1 MAGFFGKFFGNT
13 ISEAAAYGIGS
24 ALEKPLEPALREL
37 TNETWRAA
45 VAAGVNVPLEAG
57 DAADI
62 VAEDVELEDWG
73 ADQAAQTG
81 IGEAQFDALVRATL
95 NAPGV
100 AEALTLWR
108 RGLIDED
115 GFAHALRK
123 TKLETLWDAPLKG
136 LFQNLLT
143 PEQIALG
150 MVRSVVDDQGLLV
163 RKLDTTGS
171 NIPQYEP
178 YQGDGVAE
186 AAMSGVDKERLR
198 TLVGE
203 IGLPLG
209 AIAAAQAYFRGIL
222 TLGGYY
228 QAIEEG
234 DTRPEWADAILAY
247 ARQIPT
253 AHDFIEMRLR
263 NYYTT
268 DQQLYDATARHGMS
282 EADTDVLFQ
291 VTGRPLSWHQTWTG
305 LRRGGTL
312 GGPIDDIDPAF
323 LDALRKSN
331 IRPEY
336 YNLAW
341 ADRNPLPAPFMIR
354 QWLKDGGDTTVA
366 HDWLWEQGWLEVD
379 IDRIITEYA
388 GKGSTTVN
396 SHVKSAQTAVISAAK
411 KAYLGGS
418 LTPPDATVRLIS
430 SGLSATDAASIIAQW
445 NVIAQI
451 EGTNID
457 TAGSTPH

>member
-13 ISEAAAYGIGS
+13 ISEAAGFGIGES
-24 ALEKPLEPALREL
+24 LKKPIEPVLQEI

-45 VAAGVNVPLEAG
+45 VAAGVNVPLDPG

-62 VAEDVELEDWG
+62 VAEDVELEGWG

-81 IGEAQFDALVRATL
+81 IGSDQFDALVRATL

-198 TLVGE
+198 ALVGE

-209 AIAAAQAYFRGIL
+209 AIAAGQAYFRGIL

-234 DTRPEWADAILAY
+234 DTRPEWADAILDY

-268 DQQLYDATARHGMS
+268 DQQLYDATSRHGMS
-282 EADTDVLFQ
+282 QADTDVLFQ
-291 VTGRPLSWHQTWTG
+291 VTGRPLAPHQVFIG
-305 LRRGGTL
+305 LRRGGSL

-341 ADRNPLPAPFMIR
+341 AQRETLPAVFVVR
-354 QWLKDGGDTTVA
+354 QMLKDGFDPVLATDILLEEGWRESLIAPFITLYGPTPSTT
-366 HDWLWEQGWLEVD
+366 
-379 IDRIITEYA
+379 
-388 GKGSTTVN
+388 GST
-396 SHVKSAQTAVISAAK
+396 HAKSASTSAVTAIK
-411 KAYLGGS
+411 KAYTGGT
-418 LTPPDATVRLIS
+418 LPPDQATALLVRA
-430 SGLSATDAASIIAQW
+430 GETQANAAQILEQWNIIAELDG
-445 NVIAQI
+445 VS
-451 EGTNID
+451 ID
-457 TAGSTPH
+457 TAGATPH

>member
-13 ISEAAAYGIGS
+13 ISEAAGFGIGES
-24 ALEKPLEPALREL
+24 LKKPIEPVLQEI

-45 VAAGVNVPLEAG
+45 VAAGVNVPLEPG

-62 VAEDVELEDWG
+62 VAEDVELQDWG
-73 ADQAAQTG
+73 ADQAAQLG
-81 IGEAQFDALVRATL
+81 VGADQFDALVREAL
-95 NAPGV
+95 NAPGISELLTLLRRNENFDDNF
-100 AEALTLWR
+100 AHGLRKNKLEALWDPFIKA
-108 RGLIDED
+108 LI
-115 GFAHALRK
+115 AV
-123 TKLETLWDAPLKG
+123 
-136 LFQNLLT
+136 LLS
-143 PEQIALG
+143 PQQIALG
-150 MVRSVVDDQGLLV
+150 MVRSVIDDQGLLAV
-163 RKLDTTGS
+163 KLDTSGS
-171 NIPQYEP
+171 NVAQYPQYP
-178 YQGDGVAE
+178 GDGVKE
-186 AAMSGVDKERLR
+186 ALMSGVDEDRLR
-198 TLVGE
+198 VMVGE
-203 IGLPLG
+203 IGLPMA
-209 AIAAAQAYFRGIL
+209 AIAAAQAEFRNIINKPA
-222 TLGGYY
+222 YY
-228 QAIEEG
+228 QAILEG
-234 DTRPEWADAILAY
+234 DTRPEWADAIYEY

-396 SHVKSAQTAVISAAK
+396 THVKSAQTAVISAAK

-418 LTPPDATVRLIS
+418 LTPADATSRLIA
-430 SGLSATDAASIIAQW
+430 SGLSSADAASIIAQW

-451 EGTNID
+451 EGVNID
-457 TAGSTPH
+457 TAGATPH